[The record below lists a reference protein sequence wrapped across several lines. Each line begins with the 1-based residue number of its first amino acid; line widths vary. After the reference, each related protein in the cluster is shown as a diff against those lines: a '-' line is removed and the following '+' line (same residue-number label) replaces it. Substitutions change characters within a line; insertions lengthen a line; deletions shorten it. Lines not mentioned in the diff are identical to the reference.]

1 MQAGTLRHRI
11 TIQRKVAGSPQ
22 QNAVGEPD
30 VTWTDYIITSASV
43 DPITGNEPFIA
54 QEHLSRVTSKIRMR
68 YRAGVTSDMRVSFNS
83 NVYDIKAVLNWGERN
98 VELLLLCEQG
108 VNNG

>member
-11 TIQRKVAGSPQ
+11 IIERKVAGSPQ
-22 QNAVGEPD
+22 QNALGEPD
-30 VTWTDYIITSASV
+30 TVWTTYLVVSASV
-43 DPITGNEPFIA
+43 DPVTGKEPFIA
-54 QEHLSRVTSKIRMR
+54 QEHLSRVSTKIRMR
-68 YRAGVTSDMRVSFNS
+68 YRAGVTHDMRVSFNG

-98 VELLLLCEQG
+98 IEMLLLCEQG

>member
-22 QNAVGEPD
+22 QNALGEPD
-30 VTWTDYIITSASV
+30 VTWTDYLTVSASV
-43 DPITGNEPFIA
+43 DPVTGKESFIA
-54 QEHLSRVTSKIRMR
+54 QEHLNRVTTKIRMR
-68 YRAGVTSDMRVSFNS
+68 YRAGVTGDMRVSFNGS
-83 NVYDIKAVLNWGERN
+83 IYDIKAVLNWGERN
-98 VELLLLCEQG
+98 IELMLLCEQG

>member
-30 VTWTDYIITSASV
+30 VTWTDYLVVSASV

-54 QEHLSRVTSKIRMR
+54 QEHLSRVTSKIRLR
-68 YRAGVTSDMRVSFNS
+68 YREGITSDMRVSFNS